1 MVTGLLQVA
10 YMKPMSRMLLDLLY
24 RIRKP
29 AALIGWLLLG
39 IGLPGLAQNPAA
51 TQAPAANGAAA
62 VKAVTLVVPAV
73 QSAAAQAAATVTNGA
88 GGAAASTANSLS
100 TSLELCAVG
109 RLGEQE
115 MGFLTVF
122 ILVGCFIF
130 MLQIDHR
137 LIKHGWD
144 IRKALS
150 EPTTLSLVDQNR
162 IGQPGQLGASSPIQR
177 VTVMEA
183 SVSRLIAMAGLIML
197 ILFYLGFGIVSL
209 YYFGRTCQMPGD
221 IGSITSFLYA
231 GLTFFAPYLITKFSQ
246 VFAPFARRQPPAVSG
261 PTTADDDARLQDAI
275 AALRHRDAQT
285 LAPMAPP
292 PQPPTEPS
300 PLSPTSPTPAS
311 SSAAVLTPEPSIEAI
326 PSAPALAEPTVL
338 PSQAAAQPMV
348 LPTPA
353 PAAPPV
359 APPTPP
365 PAPAAPTPA
374 PAAPPVA
381 PPTPPPTPAAP
392 PAAPP
397 TPPPAPAAAPVA
409 PPSPPPAPAA
419 KPTPPA
425 PAPSSAASPPYT
437 AARKLISSF
446 EGFESQAYPDPAS
459 GGDPWTIGYG
469 FTTLNNKPVPP
480 GTTISRQQADLL
492 LDQGINAYAADLAE
506 SIPHWDAMHPDQR
519 SALISFAWN
528 LGLGFYGSEGF
539 TTISRRLRD
548 KDWSNVPNALRLYC
562 NPGTPVEAGLL
573 RRREAEGNIWTQG
586 MERLAA
592 PSGRP
597 ASASTIAEAPPV
609 SSPAPTVAA
618 EAPVSSPAPT
628 VVAVTQA
635 KPRPAAPKA
644 HPNPLPVPYFDQ
656 MLMSDGEGWRE
667 CFSASCGM
675 LAKFWGKCKDQNEYN
690 AIRQSF
696 GDTTDSQ
703 AQVKALQHIGL
714 KPAFRTDG
722 TLAMLKAEIDAGRP
736 VAVGWLHHGSSSA
749 PSGGG
754 HWTVVIGYD
763 SNGLIMND
771 PYGSCDL
778 LNGGYPG
785 GGNPYDR
792 LGSSD
797 HYSYTNWLPRWLPG
811 GSAGWFL
818 TCKP

>member
-10 YMKPMSRMLLDLLY
+10 YMKPMSRILLDLLY

-221 IGSITSFLYA
+221 IGSVTSFLYA

-311 SSAAVLTPEPSIEAI
+311 SSAAVLIAEPSIEAI
-326 PSAPALAEPTVL
+326 PSAPALAELTVL
-338 PSQAAAQPMV
+338 PSQAAAQPVV

-365 PAPAAPTPA
+365 PAPAA
-374 PAAPPVA
+374 
-381 PPTPPPTPAAP
+381 
-392 PAAPP
+392 
-397 TPPPAPAAAPVA
+397 
-409 PPSPPPAPAA
+409 

-425 PAPSSAASPPYT
+425 

-597 ASASTIAEAPPV
+597 ASASTIAEAAPV
-609 SSPAPTVAA
+609 SSPAPKVAA
-618 EAPVSSPAPT
+618 EPTISSPAPT

>member
-10 YMKPMSRMLLDLLY
+10 YIKSLSGMLLDLLY

-29 AALIGWLLLG
+29 SALIGWLLLG

-51 TQAPAANGAAA
+51 NQAPAASGAAA
-62 VKAVTLVVPAV
+62 VKAVTMVAPAV
-73 QSAAAQAAATVTNGA
+73 QSAAGQAATTVTNA
-88 GGAAASTANSLS
+88 GGAAATAANSLS

-109 RLGEQE
+109 RLGERE

-162 IGQPGQLGASSPIQR
+162 IGPPGQLGASSPMQR

-221 IGSITSFLYA
+221 IGSVTSFLYA
-231 GLTFFAPYLITKFSQ
+231 GLTFFAPYLITKFSG
-246 VFAPFARRQPPAVSG
+246 VFEPFARRQPPAVSG
-261 PTTADDDARLQDAI
+261 TPTADDNARLQDAI

-285 LAPMAPP
+285 LATMAPP

-300 PLSPTSPTPAS
+300 PLSPTLPTAAS
-311 SSAAVLTPEPSIEAI
+311 SLAAVQPPQPSIEAI
-326 PSAPALAEPTVL
+326 PSPIASAEPTVL
-338 PSQAAAQPMV
+338 PSRAAAEPAEPEV

-353 PAAPPV
+353 AAAPPV

-365 PAPAAPTPA
+365 PAP
-374 PAAPPVA
+374 VA
-381 PPTPPPTPAAP
+381 PPI
-392 PAAPP
+392 APP
-397 TPPPAPAAAPVA
+397 T
-409 PPSPPPAPAA
+409 PPPAPAA

-425 PAPSSAASPPYT
+425 PSSVAAPPYT
-437 AARKLISSF
+437 AARKLICSF
-446 EGFESQAYPDPAS
+446 EGFEPQAYPDPAS

-506 SIPHWDAMHPDQR
+506 SIPHWDAMHADQR

-539 TTISRRLRD
+539 TTISRRLRE

-573 RRREAEGNIWTQG
+573 RRREAEGNVWTQG

-597 ASASTIAEAPPV
+597 ATVTTIAKAPPV
-609 SSPAPTVAA
+609 PSPAPTVAA
-618 EAPVSSPAPT
+618 EPAISSPAPT
-628 VVAVTQA
+628 VVSVTQA

-675 LAKFWGKCKDQNEYN
+675 LAKFWGKCKDQNDYN

-722 TLAMLKAEIDAGRP
+722 TLAMLKAEINAGRP
-736 VAVGWLHHGSSSA
+736 VAVGWLHHGSSRA

-785 GGNPYDR
+785 GGNPHDR